1 MITEENRASF
11 YTAISAIILVIAFV
25 VALIVG
31 RYTLSVQ
38 DVVDFFTGNLSH
50 SSNQY
55 KVIYELR
62 LPRTIVAAL
71 VGIGLSLSGLLYQ
84 ETFQNK
90 LVSPDFLGVT
100 SGAGVGA
107 ALARLSGLS
116 MPIVSASAFV
126 TGIIAVGLTL
136 SLSKVFQNR
145 SPTIL
150 LLSGIIVG
158 GLMSAIL
165 SIIKYIAD
173 PESTLSSITFW
184 LMGSCEHTTMGDVL
198 VLFPIVASCTA
209 ILLLIRWRINLVAL
223 GREEAQT
230 KGLNYKLYRGII
242 IVMATLMT
250 ASSVAFVGT
259 VGWIGL
265 VIPHM
270 VRLMVGRNTS
280 NTIPLTVVFGAAFMI
295 VVDILSRTFTD
306 SEIPLSAITGLFGT
320 VIFIAIIYFRR
331 RSILESDR
339 AA

>member
-1 MITEENRASF
+1 MNTENRAGI
-11 YTAISAIILVIAFV
+11 YTAILLVVFVFVFMLALVI
-25 VALIVG
+25 G
-31 RYTLSVQ
+31 RYSLTFQ
-38 DVVDFFTGNLSH
+38 DVVDFFTGNLPH

-62 LPRTIVAAL
+62 LPRTIIAAL
-71 VGIGLSLSGLLYQ
+71 VGLGLSLSGLLYQ

-100 SGAGVGA
+100 SGASVGA
-107 ALARLSGLS
+107 AVAILIGLS
-116 MPIVSASAFV
+116 SLWITTFAFFA
-126 TGIIAVGLTL
+126 GIAAVGITLTL
-136 SLSKVFQNR
+136 SRLFQNR

-165 SIIKYIAD
+165 SIIKYMAD

-184 LMGSCEHTTMGDVL
+184 LMGSCEHCTMRDVAI
-198 VLFPIVASCTA
+198 LFPIVMICTA
-209 ILLLIRWRINLVAL
+209 ILIIIRWRINLVAL

-230 KGLNYKLYRGII
+230 KGLNYNLYRNII
-242 IVMATLMT
+242 IIMATLMT
-250 ASSVAFVGT
+250 ASSVAIVGT

-270 VRLMVGRNTS
+270 TRLLVGRNTA
-280 NTIPLTVVFGAAFMI
+280 NTIPLTVVFGAVFMI
-295 VVDILSRTFTD
+295 IVDILSRTFTD
-306 SEIPLSAITGLFGT
+306 SEIPLSAITGFFGT
-320 VIFIAIIYFRR
+320 VIFITILYFRR

>member
-1 MITEENRASF
+1 MSVENSRAGI
-11 YTAISAIILVIAFV
+11 YTAISVIVFIAVFILALAI
-25 VALIVG
+25 G
-31 RYTLSVQ
+31 RYSLTIQ
-38 DVVDFFTGNLSH
+38 DVMDFFTGNLPH

-55 KVIYELR
+55 KVIHDLR
-62 LPRTIVAAL
+62 LPRTIIAAL

-100 SGAGVGA
+100 SGASVGA
-107 ALARLSGLS
+107 AMAILTGLTS
-116 MPIVSASAFV
+116 FEISVFAFV
-126 TGIIAVGLTL
+126 TGIIAVGTTLTL
-136 SLSKVFQNR
+136 SKAFQNR

-165 SIIKYIAD
+165 SIIKYMAD

-184 LMGSCEHTTMGDVL
+184 LMGSCEHSTMEDVA
-198 VLFPIVASCTA
+198 VLFPIVMICTT
-209 ILLLIRWRINLVAL
+209 ILITIRWRMNLVAL

-230 KGLNYKLYRGII
+230 KGLNYNFYRNII

-250 ASSVAFVGT
+250 ASSVAIVGT

-270 VRLMVGRNTS
+270 TRLLVGRNTA
-280 NTIPLTVVFGAAFMI
+280 NTIPLTVAFGAVFMI
-295 VVDILSRTFTD
+295 IVDVLSRTFTD

-320 VIFIAIIYFRR
+320 VIFIIIIYFRR